1 MLKIFKFVLVKL
13 DSMEQVKLIRVG
25 SAADNDVVINH
36 EAINAYH
43 LELFQDARGNV
54 YLSDLRTE
62 LGTFVNGEKIKAFC
76 ALSLMD
82 KVTIA
87 GKFMFDWTKLIT
99 TVDVSK
105 KIATLRSNLVYTENL
120 ENKVEL
126 PELVSIEEEYLF
138 EEELPEDATWLQRW
152 NYFYTHNSSIVHI
165 FVLNIVLFILLYI
178 AFLS

>member
-1 MLKIFKFVLVKL
+1 
-13 DSMEQVKLIRVG
+13 MEQVRLIRVG
-25 SAADNDVVINH
+25 SASDNDVVINH

-54 YLSDLRTE
+54 FLSDLKTE
-62 LGTFVNGEKIKAFC
+62 LGTFVNGQKVKAFC
-76 ALSLMD
+76 ALSIKD

-87 GKFMFDWTKLIT
+87 GKFMFDWTKLVT
-99 TVDVSK
+99 SVDVSK

-120 ENKVEL
+120 ENKVDL
-126 PELVSIEEEYLF
+126 PELVPVDEEYLF
-138 EEELPEDATWLQRW
+138 DEELPEDATFIQRW

>member
-1 MLKIFKFVLVKL
+1 
-13 DSMEQVKLIRVG
+13 MEQVRLIRVG
-25 SAADNDVVINH
+25 SASDNDVVINH

-54 YLSDLRTE
+54 FLSDLKTD
-62 LGTFVNGEKIKAFC
+62 LGTFVNGQKVKAFC
-76 ALSLMD
+76 ALSIKD

-87 GKFMFDWTKLIT
+87 GKFMFDWTKLVT
-99 TVDVSK
+99 SVDVSK
-105 KIATLRSNLVYTENL
+105 KIATLRSNLVYSENL
-120 ENKVEL
+120 ENMVDL
-126 PELVSIEEEYLF
+126 PELVSVEEEYLF
-138 EEELPEDATWLQRW
+138 DEELPEDATFIQRW

>member
-1 MLKIFKFVLVKL
+1 
-13 DSMEQVKLIRVG
+13 MEQVKLIRVG
-25 SAADNDVVINH
+25 SAGDNDVVINH

-54 YLSDLRTE
+54 FLSDLKTE
-62 LGTFVNGEKIKAFC
+62 LGTFVNGEKVKAFC
-76 ALSLMD
+76 SLSVMD

-87 GKFMFDWTKLIT
+87 GKFMFDWTKLVT
-99 TVDVSK
+99 TTDVSK
-105 KIATLRSNLVYTENL
+105 KIATLRSNIVFTENL

-126 PELVSIEEEYLF
+126 PRLVSAETSAHVQ
-138 EEELPEDATWLQRW
+138 EELPENATWLDCW
-152 NYFYTHNSSIVHI
+152 NFFYKNNSSIVHI

>member
-1 MLKIFKFVLVKL
+1 
-13 DSMEQVKLIRVG
+13 MEQVRLIRVG
-25 SAADNDVVINH
+25 SANDNDVVINH

-54 YLSDLRTE
+54 FLSDLKTE
-62 LGTFVNGEKIKAFC
+62 LGTFVNGQKVMAFC
-76 ALSLMD
+76 ALSMKD

-87 GKFMFDWTKLIT
+87 GKFMFDWTKLVT
-99 TVDVSK
+99 TIDVSK
-105 KIATLRSNLVYTENL
+105 KIATLRSNLVYTENV

-126 PELVSIEEEYLF
+126 PSLVAIEEGYLL
-138 EEELPEDATWLQRW
+138 EEALSEDATWMERW

>member
-1 MLKIFKFVLVKL
+1 
-13 DSMEQVKLIRVG
+13 MEQVRLIRVG
-25 SAADNDVVINH
+25 SASDNDVVINH
-36 EAINAYH
+36 EAINPYH

-54 YLSDLRTE
+54 FLSDLKTE
-62 LGTFVNGEKIKAFC
+62 LGTFVNGQKVKAFC
-76 ALSLMD
+76 ALSMKD

-99 TVDVSK
+99 TIDVSK
-105 KIATLRSNLVYTENL
+105 KIATLRSNIVFTENL

-126 PELVSIEEEYLF
+126 PKLVHVEENVAYVQELS
-138 EEELPEDATWLQRW
+138 EDATWMERW
-152 NYFYTHNSSIVHI
+152 NYFYTQNSSIVHI

>member
-1 MLKIFKFVLVKL
+1 MFNFVSVKL
-13 DSMEQVKLIRVG
+13 NIMEQVRLIRVG
-25 SAADNDVVINH
+25 SASDNDVVINH

-54 YLSDLRTE
+54 FLSDLKTD
-62 LGTFVNGEKIKAFC
+62 LGTFVNGQKVKAFC
-76 ALSLMD
+76 ALSIKD

-87 GKFMFDWTKLIT
+87 GKFMFDWTKLVT
-99 TVDVSK
+99 SVDVSK
-105 KIATLRSNLVYTENL
+105 KIATLRSNLVYSENL
-120 ENKVEL
+120 ENMVDL
-126 PELVSIEEEYLF
+126 PELVSVEEEYLF
-138 EEELPEDATWLQRW
+138 DEELPEDATFIQRW

>member
-1 MLKIFKFVLVKL
+1 MNFVDVNLY
-13 DSMEQVKLIRVG
+13 SMEQVRLIRVG
-25 SAADNDVVINH
+25 SASDNDVVINH
-36 EAINAYH
+36 EAINPYH

-54 YLSDLRTE
+54 FLSDLKTE
-62 LGTFVNGEKIKAFC
+62 LGTFVNGQKVKAFC
-76 ALSLMD
+76 ALSMKD

-87 GKFMFDWTKLIT
+87 GKFMFDWTKLVT
-99 TVDVSK
+99 TMDVSK
-105 KIATLRSNLVYTENL
+105 KIATLRSNLVYTENI

-126 PELVSIEEEYLF
+126 PSLVAVEEEYLL
-138 EEELPEDATWLQRW
+138 EETLPEDATWQQRW

>member
-1 MLKIFKFVLVKL
+1 
-13 DSMEQVKLIRVG
+13 MEQVRLIRVG
-25 SAADNDVVINH
+25 SANDNDVVINH

-54 YLSDLRTE
+54 FLSDLKTE
-62 LGTFVNGEKIKAFC
+62 LGTFVNGQKVMAFC
-76 ALSLMD
+76 ALSMKD

-87 GKFMFDWTKLIT
+87 GKFMFDWTKLVT
-99 TVDVSK
+99 TIDVSK
-105 KIATLRSNLVYTENL
+105 KIATLRSNLVYTENV

-126 PELVSIEEEYLF
+126 PSLVAIEEEYLL
-138 EEELPEDATWLQRW
+138 EEALSEDATWMERW

>member
-1 MLKIFKFVLVKL
+1 MKFVRTKL
-13 DSMEQVKLIRVG
+13 HSMEQVKLIRVG

-54 YLSDLRTE
+54 YLSDLRTD
-62 LGTFVNGEKIKAFC
+62 LGTFVNGVKIKAFC
-76 ALSLMD
+76 TLSFVD

-87 GKFMFDWTKLIT
+87 GKFMFDWTKLVSTI
-99 TVDVSK
+99 DVSK
-105 KIATLRSNLVYTENL
+105 KIATLRSNLVFTENI

-126 PELVSIEEEYLF
+126 PDLVSVEDEYLF
-138 EEELPEDATWLQRW
+138 EEVIAEDASRQQGW
-152 NYFYTHNSSIVHI
+152 NYFYTRNASIVHI

>member
-1 MLKIFKFVLVKL
+1 MNFAGVKIYF
-13 DSMEQVKLIRVG
+13 MEQVRLIRVG
-25 SAADNDVVINH
+25 SASDNDVVINH
-36 EAINAYH
+36 EAINPYH

-54 YLSDLRTE
+54 FLSDLKTE
-62 LGTFVNGEKIKAFC
+62 LGTFVNGQKVKAFC
-76 ALSLMD
+76 TLSMKD

-87 GKFMFDWTKLIT
+87 GKFMFDWTKLVT
-99 TVDVSK
+99 TIDVSK
-105 KIATLRSNLVYTENL
+105 KIATLRSNLVFTENI

-126 PELVSIEEEYLF
+126 PSLVSVEEEYLF
-138 EEELPEDATWLQRW
+138 EEALSEDATWMQRW

>member
-1 MLKIFKFVLVKL
+1 
-13 DSMEQVKLIRVG
+13 MEQVRLIRVG
-25 SAADNDVVINH
+25 SASDNDVVINH

-54 YLSDLRTE
+54 FLSDLKTD
-62 LGTFVNGEKIKAFC
+62 LGTFVNGQKVKAFC
-76 ALSLMD
+76 TLSIKD

-87 GKFMFDWTKLIT
+87 GKFMFDWTKLVT
-99 TVDVSK
+99 SVDVSK

-120 ENKVEL
+120 ENKVDL
-126 PELVSIEEEYLF
+126 PELVPVEEEYLF
-138 EEELPEDATWLQRW
+138 DEELPEDATFIQRW

>member
-1 MLKIFKFVLVKL
+1 MNFVDVNLY
-13 DSMEQVKLIRVG
+13 SMEQVRLIRVG
-25 SAADNDVVINH
+25 SASDNDVVINH
-36 EAINAYH
+36 EAINPYH

-54 YLSDLRTE
+54 FLSDLKTE
-62 LGTFVNGEKIKAFC
+62 LGTFVNGQKVKAFC
-76 ALSLMD
+76 ALSMKD

-87 GKFMFDWTKLIT
+87 GKFMFDWTKLVT

-105 KIATLRSNLVYTENL
+105 KIATLRSNLVYTENI
-120 ENKVEL
+120 ENKVDL
-126 PELVSIEEEYLF
+126 PNLVAVEEEYLF
-138 EEELPEDATWLQRW
+138 DEALPEDATWMQRW

>member
-1 MLKIFKFVLVKL
+1 
-13 DSMEQVKLIRVG
+13 MEQVRLIRVG
-25 SAADNDVVINH
+25 SASDNDVVINH

-54 YLSDLRTE
+54 FLSDLKTD
-62 LGTFVNGEKIKAFC
+62 LGTFVNGQKVKAFC
-76 ALSLMD
+76 ALSIKD

-87 GKFMFDWTKLIT
+87 GKFMFDWTKLVT
-99 TVDVSK
+99 SVDVSK

-120 ENKVEL
+120 ENKVDL
-126 PELVSIEEEYLF
+126 PELVPVDEEYLF
-138 EEELPEDATWLQRW
+138 DEELPEDATFIQRW

>member
-1 MLKIFKFVLVKL
+1 
-13 DSMEQVKLIRVG
+13 MEQVRLIRVG
-25 SAADNDVVINH
+25 SANDNDVVINH

-54 YLSDLRTE
+54 FLSDLKTE
-62 LGTFVNGEKIKAFC
+62 LGTFVNGRKVMAFC
-76 ALSLMD
+76 ALSMKD

-87 GKFMFDWTKLIT
+87 GKFMFDWTKLVT
-99 TVDVSK
+99 TIDVSK
-105 KIATLRSNLVYTENL
+105 KIATLRSNLVYTENV

-126 PELVSIEEEYLF
+126 PSLVAIEEGYLL
-138 EEELPEDATWLQRW
+138 EEALSEDATWMERW

>member
-1 MLKIFKFVLVKL
+1 
-13 DSMEQVKLIRVG
+13 MEQVRLIRVG
-25 SAADNDVVINH
+25 SANDNDVVINH

-54 YLSDLRTE
+54 FLSDLKTE
-62 LGTFVNGEKIKAFC
+62 LGTFVNGQKVMAFC
-76 ALSLMD
+76 ALSMKD

-87 GKFMFDWTKLIT
+87 GKFMFDWTKLVT
-99 TVDVSK
+99 TIDVSK
-105 KIATLRSNLVYTENL
+105 KIATLRSNLVYTENV

-126 PELVSIEEEYLF
+126 PSLVAIEEGYLL
-138 EEELPEDATWLQRW
+138 EEALSEDATWMGRW

-165 FVLNIVLFILLYI
+165 FVLNIVLFILIYI